1 MNLQIVMALT
11 PCVVMLATAMLTIAS
26 PWQDAR
32 GWRRF
37 NSAAMVSLILVI
49 LAMTNVLTQAGNI
62 PAQID
67 THWGLTITPLQSVL
81 AVLVQ
86 FLGWVIGV
94 FSSRYLEGESHQRR
108 FVAALSLVLVSVHLL
123 LIADHW
129 LLFAAAWSSIGL
141 CMRHLLCFYEQR
153 PFALLASHKKTVAD
167 MLADAALLLMAL
179 FAYVETG
186 SMRISVFLQHVSSH
200 GDSQLVA
207 WCACLLVLVVVLKTA
222 LLPVHGWLIQVME
235 APTPVSALL
244 HAGVVNLS
252 GFVLIR
258 LAPLMEYYAPARHC
272 LMSIGLITCMVAS
285 LVMLTR
291 VSIKVRLAW
300 STVAQMGFMVV
311 ECALGLYTFA
321 ALHLI
326 GHSIYKAYAFL
337 SAADVVTQTRLK
349 YLTGKPRY
357 YPWSLFLAP
366 CITLGIV
373 FTAQAGLAHAMWP
386 AWWNVVLALAWAPLL
401 WLHQQ
406 SASSRWTQ
414 WQSIAFGSLV
424 TLMLTVVSLLFHTL
438 PLGIQDHPHATDAPW
453 MMVAMIGLYSA
464 TALIVL
470 MPARLGHLHRWIY
483 AGLYLDEFYTRNV
496 LRLWPISWGKESHA
510 NR

>member
-11 PCVVMLATAMLTIAS
+11 PCLVMLTTAILTFAS

-32 GWRRF
+32 GWRCF
-37 NSAAMVSLILVI
+37 NRAAMFSLILVI
-49 LAMTNVLTQAGNI
+49 SAMISLMTQAGDI
-62 PAQID
+62 SARID
-67 THWGLTITPLQSVL
+67 TNWGLALTPLQSVL

-86 FLGWVIGV
+86 LLGWVIGV
-94 FSSRYLEGESHQRR
+94 FSARYLEGEAHQRR
-108 FVAALSLVLVSVHLL
+108 FVTALSLVLVSVHLL

-129 LLFAAAWSSIGL
+129 LLFAAAWSSISL

-167 MLADAALLLMAL
+167 MLADSALLFIAL
-179 FAYVETG
+179 LAYVETG
-186 SMRISVFLQHVSSH
+186 SMHISVFLQHVSSH
-200 GDSQLVA
+200 GASQLAA
-207 WCACLLVLVVVLKTA
+207 WCAGLLVLVVVLKTA

-258 LAPLMEYYAPARHC
+258 FAPLMEHYAPARHC
-272 LMSIGLITCMVAS
+272 LMGIGLITCMVAS

-337 SAADVVTQTRLK
+337 SAAEVVTQTRLK
-349 YLTGKPRY
+349 HLTGKPRY
-357 YPWSLFLAP
+357 YAWSLWLAP

-373 FTAQAGLAHAMWP
+373 FAAQAGLAHAMWP
-386 AWWNVVLALAWAPLL
+386 AWWSVVLALAWAPLL
-401 WLHQQ
+401 WLHQH

-414 WQSIAFGSLV
+414 WQPIAFGSLL
-424 TLMLTVVSLLFHTL
+424 TLILTVVSLLFHTL
-438 PLGIQDHPHATDAPW
+438 PLGVQDHPHANYASW
-453 MMVAMIGLYSA
+453 MMLGMLGLYVATAMIL
-464 TALIVL
+464 L